1 MSYGYLGDTS
11 TKIKQQKKNEGIFT
25 PSEALDLDVLGH
37 LGGAIELIQSQTV
50 SSVSSVNFTNIKGAK
65 YDVHLLTFF
74 NSLNSAGGQT
84 QMRFSNDGGSSF
96 ESSNYEYAVQSG
108 DAVGNFNEFKSTSG
122 SYIDWIAGN
131 GGSDA
136 NELHNAYI
144 YLYNLNDSAKYSF
157 ATYHSMSM
165 DTTPEGFMTYGSA
178 VYKVTETIDAV
189 QIFPN
194 SGNVSCTANLYG
206 IKQT

>member
-1 MSYGYLGDTS
+1 
-11 TKIKQQKKNEGIFT
+11 
-25 PSEALDLDVLGH
+25 
-37 LGGAIELIQSQTV
+37 
-50 SSVSSVNFTNIKGAK
+50 
-65 YDVHLLTFF
+65 
-74 NSLNSAGGQT
+74 
-84 QMRFSNDGGSSF
+84 MRFSNDGGSSF

-165 DTTPEGFMTYGSA
+165 DTTPNGLMTYGSA

>member
-1 MSYGYLGDTS
+1 MSNSGVFDVNDIRYLMDY
-11 TKIKQQKKNEGIFT
+11 QQWPT
-25 PSEALDLDVLGH
+25 PGELQL
-37 LGGAIELIQSQTV
+37 IETQTA
-50 SSVSSVNFTNIKGAK
+50 SGVSSVNFTNIQGNV
-65 YDVHLLTFF
+65 YDVHFITCNDIDSSTDNEEL
-74 NSLNSAGGQT
+74 QV
-84 QMRFSNDGGSSF
+84 RFSNDGGSSF

>member
-1 MSYGYLGDTS
+1 MSYIGT
-11 TKIKQQKKNEGIFT
+11 QPNNVKKNIGLYNPNEILQLTKEG
-25 PSEALDLDVLGH
+25 SW
-37 LGGAIELIQSQTV
+37 GGSMELIQSQTV
-50 SSVSSVNFTNIKGAK
+50 SSVSSVNFTDIKGAL

>member
-1 MSYGYLGDTS
+1 MPYGYLGT
-11 TKIKQQKKNEGIFT
+11 TPNQQLKNSGVFSVE
-25 PSEALDLDVLGH
+25 EALVLQNLGE
-37 LGGAIELIQSQTV
+37 LGGSLELIEEQTV
-50 SSVSSVNFTNIKGAK
+50 SGVSSVNFTNIKGAK

-108 DAVGNFNEFKSTSG
+108 DTAGNFNEFKSTSG

-165 DTTPEGFMTYGSA
+165 DTTPNGLMTYGSA

-189 QIFPN
+189 QIFPY